1 MTPATAE
8 KHKLSRELETN
19 LARLDKLM
27 AIDENF
33 DIIKRE
39 LVIGGKK
46 VALIFVDGLT
56 NDEIITM
63 ILRNLVELGPRE
75 LTIDTFN
82 RLFNHHL
89 NYVEVDP
96 VEYLEDITHKVLAGP
111 VAMLVDGSD
120 KAIMIDVR
128 TYPAR
133 SPAEP
138 DLEKVVRGSRDGFT
152 ETLVYNTALIR
163 RRIRDPK
170 LRMVY
175 AQVGNRSKTDIIIS
189 YIEDIANPDLV
200 NSIKE
205 KIKHIKIDGLPMA
218 EKAVEELITP
228 GSYWNPFPRVR
239 YTERP
244 DVSAMHLLEGHVLVL
259 VDTSPSVIIAPSTF
273 WHHLQHAEEYR
284 QSPMV
289 GAYLRW
295 IRFAGIAISLL
306 LLPLW
311 LLFALHPGL
320 LPPALAFIGPEEVGR
335 VPLIVQFLIAELAI
349 DMVRMS
355 TIHTP
360 SPLATGIGLIAA
372 LLIGDIAITVGL
384 FAPEVVMYIAA
395 AAIGTFLTPS
405 YELSLAIRL
414 VRIVLLV
421 LVAAFSWV
429 GMLVGFGG
437 FIVFLVSMRSFG
449 VPYLWPLI
457 PFNFK
462 ALLSVLIRAPVP
474 ITNTRPQILHPQDVD
489 RQVVAGAARKPLR
502 QDRGRKRK

>member
-1 MTPATAE
+1 MVPGAE
-8 KHKLSRELETN
+8 HKHALSRDLDSN
-19 LARLDKLM
+19 LAQLERVM
-27 AIDENF
+27 AIEENF

-39 LVIGGKK
+39 LIIGGKK

-56 NDEIITM
+56 NDEIVT
-63 ILRNLVELGPRE
+63 LVLKHVLELGDRD
-75 LTIDTFN
+75 LSIDAFEK
-82 RLFNHHL
+82 LFSRHL
-89 NYVEVDP
+89 NFLEVNP
-96 VEYLEDITHKVLAGP
+96 AEYLEDIVNMVLSGP
-111 VAMLVDGSD
+111 LALLVDGSNR
-120 KAIMIDVR
+120 AIIMDARI
-128 TYPAR
+128 YPAR
-133 SPAEP
+133 NPDEP

-152 ETLVYNTALIR
+152 ETLVFNTALIR
-163 RRIRDPK
+163 RRVRDSK
-170 LRMVY
+170 LRMIY
-175 AQVGNRSKTDIIIS
+175 MQAGSRSKTDIIIS
-189 YIEDIANPDLV
+189 YIEDIANPGLV

-205 KIKHIKIDGLPMA
+205 KVKHIKIDGLPMA

-244 DVSAMHLLEGHVLVL
+244 DVAAMHLLEGHVLVL

-273 WHHLQHAEEYR
+273 FHHLQHAEEYR

-295 IRFAGIAISLL
+295 VRFAGIAISLL

-320 LPPALAFIGPEEVGR
+320 LPPALAFIGPAEVGR

-414 VRIVLLV
+414 VRIGLLV

-429 GMLVGFGG
+429 GLLVGLGV
-437 FIVFLVSMRSFG
+437 FIVSLAFMRSFG

-457 PFNFK
+457 PLNFK

-474 ITNTRPQILHPQDVD
+474 ITNTRPGVLHPQDPD
-489 RQVVAGAARKPLR
+489 RQVLAGAAHKPWR
-502 QDRGRKRK
+502 PGWGKKKK

>member
-1 MTPATAE
+1 MARDAKD
-8 KHKLSRELETN
+8 KHALSRDLASN
-19 LARLDKLM
+19 LAHLERIM
-27 AIDENF
+27 AIEENF

-39 LVIGGKK
+39 LIIGGKK

-56 NDEIITM
+56 NDDIVT
-63 ILRNLVELGPRE
+63 LVLKHLLELGDRD
-75 LTIDTFN
+75 LSIDGFEK
-82 RLFNHHL
+82 LFSRHL
-89 NYVEVDP
+89 NFLEVDP
-96 VEYLEDITHKVLAGP
+96 VEYLEDIVNMVLSGP
-111 VAMLVDGSD
+111 LALLVEGSS
-120 KAIMIDVR
+120 KAIILDAR
-128 TYPAR
+128 IYPAR
-133 SPAEP
+133 SPGEP

-163 RRIRDPK
+163 RRVRDPK
-170 LRMVY
+170 LRNIYMQ
-175 AQVGNRSKTDIIIS
+175 AGSRSKTDIIIS

-200 NSIKE
+200 DSIKE
-205 KIKHIKIDGLPMA
+205 KVKYIKIDGLPMA

-244 DVSAMHLLEGHVLVL
+244 DVAAMHLLEGHVLVL

-284 QSPMV
+284 QSPMA

-295 IRFAGIAISLL
+295 VRFAGIAISLI

-429 GMLVGFGG
+429 GLMVGLGG
-437 FIVFLVSMRSFG
+437 FIVFLASMRSFG

-474 ITNTRPQILHPQDVD
+474 ITNTRPGILHPQDTD
-489 RQVVAGAARKPLR
+489 RQVLAGAAHKPWR
-502 QDRGRKRK
+502 PGVGKKKK